1 MKKFI
6 FTLAVSIFAVGTLL
20 ADDVAAPVP
29 HKVENLTLKSLT
41 GEAITL
47 PKFGEKN
54 LLIFYIDPDAGIPFG
69 NANMRF
75 TDEIEKS
82 GVTSGKN
89 LFGFGILN
97 TGDTALG
104 EKMVCKA
111 ANKRTEKNNGTVLN
125 DPDHIVST
133 RWQLGN
139 CNGKCVIMIVSKEGE
154 LVYLLT
160 EKVTPEDKAE
170 FYKTI
175 EKYR

>member
-6 FTLAVSIFAVGTLL
+6 ITLAVSIFAMGSLFANETAVP
-20 ADDVAAPVP
+20 APR
-29 HKVENLTLKSLT
+29 KVENLTLKSLT
-41 GEAITL
+41 GEATTL

-75 TDEIEKS
+75 TDEIEES
-82 GVTSGKN
+82 GVTKGEN

-104 EKMVCKA
+104 QNLICKA
-111 ANKRTEKNNGTVLN
+111 ASKRTAKNNGTVLN
-125 DPDHIVST
+125 DPDRIVAKS
-133 RWQLGN
+133 WQLGN

-160 EKVTPEDKAE
+160 EKVTPEDKAN

>member
-6 FTLAVSIFAVGTLL
+6 LSLSLFVLAAGTAA
-20 ADDVAAPVP
+20 ADDVAVPAPR
-29 HKVENLTLKSLT
+29 KVENLTLKTLT
-41 GEAITL
+41 GEATKL

-54 LLIFYIDPDAGIPFG
+54 LLIFYIDPDLGIFG

-75 TDEIEKS
+75 TDEIEES
-82 GVTSGKN
+82 GVTKGDN
-89 LFGFGILN
+89 LFGFGVLN
-97 TGDTALG
+97 IGDTSLG
-104 EKMVCKA
+104 EKMICKL
-111 ANKRTEKNNGTVLN
+111 ANKRTAKNNATVLN
-125 DPDHIVST
+125 DPNHILNT
-133 RWQLGN
+133 AWKLGN

-160 EKVTPEDKAE
+160 DKVTAEDKAE